1 MSNDTPVTPYT
12 TDTPVPVQLAD
23 YAPPPFLIETV
34 HLDVD
39 IRAGETV
46 VTASLSC
53 VRNACVD
60 GKQPLVLDGEELET
74 ISVCVDGLRWDP
86 ARYRQSESQLVI
98 ENVPDAFMLETRVR
112 LRPDS
117 NTQLFGLL
125 SFEGWDFTQC
135 EPQGFRRITWFID
148 RPDVMARYTV
158 TLHADK
164 AAFPFLLA
172 NGNPVASG
180 DEPADRHFATWEDRS
195 ANQATCSPWWPAS
208 STCCAIATAR
218 LPAGGAAWPSTSNRA
233 SSISARTPCL
243 R

>member
-1 MSNDTPVTPYT
+1 MSN
-12 TDTPVPVQLAD
+12 DTPVPVQLAD

-86 ARYRQSESQLVI
+86 ARYRQSESQLII

-117 NTQLFGLL
+117 NTQLSGFYRSKDGY
-125 SFEGWDFTQC
+125 FTQC
-135 EPQGFRRITWFID
+135 EPQGFRTSPGSSID
-148 RPDVMARYTV
+148 RM
-158 TLHADK
+158 
-164 AAFPFLLA
+164 
-172 NGNPVASG
+172 
-180 DEPADRHFATWEDRS
+180 
-195 ANQATCSPWWPAS
+195 
-208 STCCAIATAR
+208 
-218 LPAGGAAWPSTSNRA
+218 
-233 SSISARTPCL
+233 
-243 R
+243 